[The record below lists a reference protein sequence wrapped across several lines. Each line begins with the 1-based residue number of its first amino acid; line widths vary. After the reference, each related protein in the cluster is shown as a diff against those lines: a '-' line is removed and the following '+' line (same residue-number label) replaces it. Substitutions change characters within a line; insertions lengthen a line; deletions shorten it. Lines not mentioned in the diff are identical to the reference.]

1 MEVNL
6 NSSSAFSKK
15 KSSKS
20 RITSKGDI
28 NNNSNV
34 LVGPNEFRKI
44 KTASIKPYASSEKD
58 GFHTDKF
65 KTKNSAWTPVLNPY
79 NNNKL
84 YQERVDLIG
93 HWFSMWTDAQ
103 CKKFLSFILQ
113 RCTKSQMKYLKLG
126 YFNHPLPIYHQDFTT
141 VLPRFISMYIFSF
154 LDPRSL
160 SRAAMVSWHWKF
172 LCEQDEIW
180 MPKCQRFGWFLP
192 YKPDVNKYGAWK
204 NHYIM
209 CYSTLDVEGPSEVK
223 MAEMYG
229 QFGVVPPD
237 KRSSKR
243 KSKGKEKSAR
253 KSKEILYYRQDNH
266 RPPWIYTDQNP
277 KDLDDARKALLD
289 GYDPNH
295 STALDSLR
303 RKRLGLN
310 TRPHQR
316 SQTAPVGGSTRKTE
330 RARSASAGFSVE
342 ETQRFDLDDKE
353 PLSSTRM
360 TLSEALSIEA
370 CVDPSVVE
378 QAWPNTIPTSPV
390 RRKDLTRGIHPSAHD
405 SVTGTRRS
413 TQVRLLILGKPFNHS
428 FKNVYFRFSRT
439 QSCPA
444 VVFISSEVPAREVLL
459 SSVLFETVAIPYE
472 YESTTLEALLER
484 LKLVLDG
491 REAKCVA
498 FFAVGDCGTIRLVR
512 GGHVTSASLHEP
524 EMKFFWESVTTSVV
538 HKSRGGHVDIF
549 IPLTETEPGMDLLVQ
564 LGLLTDMQISC
575 PTGMTGSY
583 AGVESEWLYEPEG
596 VRPSRLYFNTEKL
609 GAWSNLLDYLEEC
622 SSLVRDKLEPCF
634 SEEHKRL
641 CQRVIGESVFKF
653 FGLSYVDHLS
663 GVANLIVE
671 ATNKLRKE
679 TTEYGKNEL
688 LEQIIEQ
695 LQAAKEGRASP
706 KKSRKTTQES
716 LEQSDEDESDGNDEE
731 KHKFPVGTGKSAGER
746 RTALA
751 QEILSSEVSYM
762 QTLNILKEVFKTPL
776 QAALAS
782 NRAIISLPNINALFA
797 DTDTL
802 LAISR
807 VMVDELSKRL
817 ANNNWDSHQCL
828 GDVFMKFTAQLK
840 AYTNFLNNYPVTLAT
855 LQRCKEQNPQFR
867 AFLRRHENQPNTK
880 MQSLAEL
887 FLEPGKRLKS
897 YIDLLQKLLRYTP
910 ADHVDRRNVTQAIA
924 RIQDIADI
932 FKQYNERLD
941 RERSLQELQKT
952 ILNCPV
958 LAERGRRLIRE
969 EDFALLTS
977 PTTGNDV
984 KPEYRLFLHVGDVGM
999 YLFNDCLVAAVL
1011 KYNFVPFKRLVRRS
1025 YKFQACVS
1033 LKKLKVQNVVDTKHL
1048 KNAFVLVSSKRMWLC
1063 QASSWDQKIRW
1074 ITVLENTIVTAIE
1087 GR

>member
-413 TQVRLLILGKPFNHS
+413 
-428 FKNVYFRFSRT
+428 T